1 MGTVFQHN
9 VAEIAGGLC
18 GEYLPLKALR
28 IDQWKQA
35 CVIDVGVGDKD
46 VVHIGERDRKLRVL
60 IDVSALF
67 HTVINK
73 NVLSRRI
80 QIMTASSHFMICTDK
95 CQFHGTP
102 PFAAKSG
109 NSCKH
114 PIPVVD
120 IQKYPFFPTVQCPQ
134 PFSRSPRILSFRF
147 LPQIL

>member
-60 IDVSALF
+60 IHVHTLF
-67 HTVINK
+67 HATVHQK
-73 NVLSRRI
+73 LRFSTF
-80 QIMTASSHFMICTDK
+80 QIMAASCYLMIRT
-95 CQFHGTP
+95 
-102 PFAAKSG
+102 
-109 NSCKH
+109 
-114 PIPVVD
+114 
-120 IQKYPFFPTVQCPQ
+120 YE
-134 PFSRSPRILSFRF
+134 R
-147 LPQIL
+147 